1 MTLPTPRWLNDLER
15 LLPIRSQFVVSG
27 SIHDSV
33 LAPLATG
40 PALVPLIRA
49 LWEALKAKDYRFLLV
64 YDPADG
70 MRVYPDELALR
81 EQAEQMFDLKL
92 KAGTQAISLESLA
105 NIAKTLV
112 TQRAARCALVL
123 DFASRITRQTD
134 HLAEGEHRFFVAAEK
149 LALNAAP
156 IVPNGHSSNVP
167 PDAVAQHDLPLPNP
181 PPLHPLSKSP
191 SQSSPP
197 SQAGERANVNGNIQ
211 SSGEG
216 TNASLHELKVN
227 EHARFPLPNPPP
239 AGEGTNVSLREPKVN
254 GKPLYNPVLW
264 LVNRPQD
271 LPSWFTLDSE
281 RVASLIIGKPDY
293 EMRQA
298 TAMQLAP
305 LFAGY
310 AEAAA
315 PAREKFVKR
324 FSDETEGMTLTA
336 LSDITELAD
345 RGGLGMADIE
355 DAVRCY
361 KVGAL
366 ENPWR
371 KDYLRE
377 KISKAQSFIEDRV
390 KGQHPAVVKTL
401 DILKRSVMGMTGAQA
416 RSGGSRPRGVLF
428 FAGPTGVGKTELAK
442 TLTQLVFG
450 DEKAYLRFDMSEFA
464 EEHTSARLLGAP
476 PGYIGFDAG
485 GELTNA
491 VREKPFSVVLFDEIE
506 KAHPRI
512 LDKFLQILEDGRLTD
527 GRGDTAYFSET
538 ILVFT
543 SNLGIFVE
551 DKQGNRVQHVKP
563 GDSYETVE
571 KNVRE
576 EIGNYFKFKL
586 SRPELLNRIGDNIVV
601 FNFIIP
607 EVAAVIFEGMLKNV
621 ARRLFE
627 EFKVQLSF
635 TPQIH
640 LQLLKRCT
648 HDLSNGGR
656 GIGNQLEST
665 FINPLSRAMFEHD
678 LEGKTKLLVSGL
690 EEQDKV
696 ISLTLQVS

>member
-1 MTLPTPRWLNDLER
+1 MTLPASRWLTDFER
-15 LLPIRSQFVVSG
+15 LLAIRSQFVVSG
-27 SIHDSV
+27 SIHDNFLV
-33 LAPLATG
+33 PLSTG
-40 PALVPLIRA
+40 AALVPLIRA
-49 LWEALKAKDYRFLLV
+49 VWETLKVKNYRFLLV

-70 MRVYPDELALR
+70 VRVYPDELSCR
-81 EQAEQMFDLKL
+81 ELAEKLFDLKL
-92 KAGTQAISLESLA
+92 KSGYQMVSLESLS
-105 NIAKTLV
+105 NIMKAMV
-112 TQRAARCALVL
+112 MQREVHCALVV
-123 DFASRITRQTD
+123 DFASRITRQAD
-134 HLAEGEHRFFVAAEK
+134 HPGEGEHRFFVAAEK

-156 IVPNGHSSNVP
+156 VVPS
-167 PDAVAQHDLPLPNP
+167 
-181 PPLHPLSKSP
+181 PLSNF
-191 SQSSPP
+191 PP
-197 SQAGERANVNGNIQ
+197 QAGERAN
-211 SSGEG
+211 E
-216 TNASLHELKVN
+216 KVN
-227 EHARFPLPNPPP
+227 
-239 AGEGTNVSLREPKVN
+239 VQSLGG

-264 LVNRPQD
+264 LVNRAQD
-271 LPSWFTLDSE
+271 LPSWYTLDSE
-281 RVASLIIGKPDY
+281 RIASLIIGKPDY
-293 EMRQA
+293 EMRRA
-298 TAMQLAP
+298 TAQQLAP

-310 AEAAA
+310 AEAQA
-315 PAREKFVKR
+315 PARDKFVER
-324 FSDETEGMTLTA
+324 MADGTEGMSLTA

-345 RGGLGMADIE
+345 RSGLGMGDID

-366 ENPWR
+366 DNPWR
-371 KDYLRE
+371 RDYLRE
-377 KISKAQSFIEDRV
+377 KISHAQSFIEDRV

-401 DILKRSVMGMTGAQA
+401 DILKRSVMGLTGAQA

-450 DEKAYLRFDMSEFA
+450 NEKAYLRFDMSEFS
-464 EEHTSARLLGAP
+464 EEHSSARLLGAP
-476 PGYIGFDAG
+476 PGYVGFDAG

-551 DKQGNRVQHVKP
+551 DKQGNRIQHVKP
-563 GDSYETVE
+563 GDAYETVE

-601 FNFIIP
+601 FDFISP
-607 EVAAVIFEGMLKNV
+607 EVASVIFDGMLKNV

-627 EFKVQLSF
+627 EWKVQLALPP
-635 TPQIH
+635 TIRE
-640 LQLLKRCT
+640 QLLMRCT
-648 HDLSNGGR
+648 SDPSNGGR
-656 GIGNQLEST
+656 GIGNQLESA
-665 FINPLSRAMFEHD
+665 FINPLSRALFEHD
-678 LEGKTKLLVSGL
+678 LEGKTRLLVTRMT
-690 EEQDKV
+690 EQDKV
-696 ISLTLQVS
+696 ITLELKSS

>member
-1 MTLPTPRWLNDLER
+1 MTLPTSRWLIDLER
-15 LLPIRSQFVVSG
+15 LLPIRSQFVISG
-27 SIHDSV
+27 SIHDSFLV
-33 LAPLATG
+33 PLATG

-49 LWEALKAKDYRFLLV
+49 VWETLKPKDFRFLLV

-70 MRVYPDELALR
+70 LRVYPDELEHR
-81 EQAEQMFDLKL
+81 EQVEKLFDLKL
-92 KAGTQAISLESLA
+92 KTSSQMVSLETLT
-105 NIAKTLV
+105 NIMKNLV
-112 TQRAARCALVL
+112 ALREARCALVV
-123 DFASRITRQTD
+123 DFASRITRQAD

-156 IVPNGHSSNVP
+156 IVPT
-167 PDAVAQHDLPLPNP
+167 
-181 PPLHPLSKSP
+181 
-191 SQSSPP
+191 
-197 SQAGERANVNGNIQ
+197 
-211 SSGEG
+211 EG
-216 TNASLHELKVN
+216 
-227 EHARFPLPNPPP
+227 
-239 AGEGTNVSLREPKVN
+239 G

-264 LVNRPQD
+264 LLNRAQD

-281 RVASLIIGKPDY
+281 RVASLIIGKPDH

-298 TAMQLAP
+298 TALQLAP
-305 LFAGY
+305 LYAGY
-310 AEAAA
+310 AEATA

-324 FSDETEGMTLTA
+324 FADGTDGMTLTA

-345 RGGLGMADIE
+345 RSALSMGDID

-366 ENPWR
+366 DNPWR

-377 KISKAQSFIEDRV
+377 KIRNAQSFIEDRV

-416 RSGGSRPRGVLF
+416 RSSGSRPRGVLF
-428 FAGPTGVGKTELAK
+428 FCGPTGVGKTELAK

-450 DEKAYLRFDMSEFA
+450 DDKAYLRYDMSEFA

-551 DKQGNRVQHVKP
+551 DKQGNRIQHVKP

-601 FNFIIP
+601 FNFITP
-607 EVAAVIFEGMLKNV
+607 DVAGIIFDGMLKNV
-621 ARRLFE
+621 ARRLHE
-627 EFKVQLSF
+627 EFKLQLSI
-635 TPQIH
+635 TPQTH
-640 LQLLKRCT
+640 EQLLKRCT

-656 GIGNQLEST
+656 GIGNQLESA
-665 FINPLSRAMFEHD
+665 FINPLSRAMFEQD
-678 LEGKTKLLVSGL
+678 LEGKTKLLVAGMS
-690 EEQDKV
+690 EQDKV
-696 ISLTLQVS
+696 ITLTLQTS